1 MKCFRIAAHILHADR
16 MFLAFDRIIQEKGF
30 CCLLALTAAA
40 VLPLF
45 AAAGDASD
53 RTLWRIVLFAVIPVS
68 VITAKLIQDRRKT
81 E

>member
-1 MKCFRIAAHILHADR
+1 MHADR

-30 CCLLALTAAA
+30 CCFISADSCGG
-40 VLPLF
+40 F

>member
-1 MKCFRIAAHILHADR
+1 MFFVYLLIFCMLTVCFWLLIAS
-16 MFLAFDRIIQEKGF
+16 FKKKAFAV
-30 CCLLALTAAA
+30 LLALTAAA
-40 VLPLF
+40 VF

>member
-1 MKCFRIAAHILHADR
+1 MFFVQLLIFCMLTVCFWLLIAS
-16 MFLAFDRIIQEKGF
+16 FKKKAFAV
-30 CCLLALTAAA
+30 LLALTAAA
-40 VLPLF
+40 ILPLF

-53 RTLWRIVLFAVIPVS
+53 RTLWRIVLFAAIPVS

>member
-1 MKCFRIAAHILHADR
+1 MHADR

-30 CCLLALTAAA
+30 CCFISADSSGD
-40 VLPLF
+40 F